1 MAWVVCL
8 LMGMGGLVEII
19 ENNSLRVDGYGWIA
33 C

>member
-19 ENNSLRVDGYGWIA
+19 ENNSLRVGLLWVFL
-33 C
+33 